1 MQILLAIGCV
11 LFSLNAMTQV
21 GLGETQ
27 DIESNDSLVV
37 SEEAYLAKC
46 ETNEIVDRKTCTEES
61 LLDYMMSELSFPNEA
76 TADGVHQFQLTAE
89 FIIDTSGLVSE
100 IKVLDENPKYG
111 VKEVKTWL
119 RSCPRWMPARN
130 NGTAIKTKYTIPV
143 YFNDQW

>member
-1 MQILLAIGCV
+1 MKILLAIGCV
-11 LFSLNAMTQV
+11 LISLNAITQV
-21 GLGETQ
+21 GLGETK

-61 LLDYMMSELSFPNEA
+61 LLDYMMSELSFPDEA

-100 IKVLDENPKYG
+100 IKVLDENPQYG

-119 RSCPRWMPARN
+119 RSGPKWIPARN
-130 NGTAIKTKYTIPV
+130 NGKANKTKYTIPV

>member
-1 MQILLAIGCV
+1 MKILLAIGCV
-11 LFSLNAMTQV
+11 LISLNAITQV
-21 GLGETQ
+21 GLGETK

-61 LLDYMMSELSFPNEA
+61 LLDYMMSELSFPDEA

-100 IKVLDENPKYG
+100 IKVLDENPQYG

-119 RSCPRWMPARN
+119 RSGPKWIPARN
-130 NGTAIKTKYTIPV
+130 NGKAIKTKYTIPV